1 MAVGKWTQRRPREV
15 QSESSKGSPSRE
27 RLAWGHLARLP
38 DQASIL
44 GRGDVILKLVLF
56 VTQPRPPA
64 IPIPPKRDGGGIAA
78 AGSQGTY
85 LSQTALGR
93 GEAGDPRASSQV
105 NLSASS
111 LPSLL
116 GQTCLVHCQPST
128 AQQPHPGGGV
138 PLQQGLL
145 LSQLALLTVYISPY
159 LCLLFLRNPS
169 GFPSVAPSRGPDQ

>member
-15 QSESSKGSPSRE
+15 QRESSKGSPSRE

-38 DQASIL
+38 DQESIL
-44 GRGDVILKLVLF
+44 GRGGVILKLVLF

-78 AGSQGTY
+78 DGSQGTY

-111 LPSLL
+111 LPSAGPNL
-116 GQTCLVHCQPST
+116 
-128 AQQPHPGGGV
+128 PGSL
-138 PLQQGLL
+138 P
-145 LSQLALLTVYISPY
+145 ALHSSATPPRGWS
-159 LCLLFLRNPS
+159 LCS
-169 GFPSVAPSRGPDQ
+169 KGCCFPSWPF